1 MGGYQLEDVKE
12 IIVNPSIKKYHQYDK
27 INFAV
32 PEKKE
37 LENIRAACGIN
48 YNRTYRFK
56 LLVTLL

>member
-1 MGGYQLEDVKE
+1 MEDVKE

>member
-1 MGGYQLEDVKE
+1 MEDVKE

-37 LENIRAACGIN
+37 LENISAACGIN
-48 YNRTYRFK
+48 YKRTYHFK